1 MLLKCQADGRGREDA
16 SGVWAPVTGDPL
28 PAFLAAFLVV
38 GWLAAA
44 QDIVKRES
52 VRSDSCL
59 YVYLG

>member
-1 MLLKCQADGRGREDA
+1 MLKYQADGGGREDA
-16 SGVWAPVTGDPL
+16 SGVWAPVTRDPL

-38 GWLAAA
+38 DWLAAA

-52 VRSDSCL
+52 VRYGSCL